1 MATCTE
7 YYYAEDQDG
16 NDLPFTA
23 YFDLYHWSGS
33 NWIYISTYT
42 MSPGSLQSVPLWVG
56 HKYKGVP
63 ESYSGWTTPD
73 TLELYACDSDFK
85 FVYAENVPEGD
96 ITGGDVQPTSQEAY
110 LNVDVAVDIKNT
122 GAASGHFT
130 LYYYEGAQLL
140 RYKSAGT
147 LNPGQTIED
156 VAEIFIMPDRDFT
169 VTVKIYNDTTFKF
182 DDTYNIT
189 CYLIGGTEYY
199 VKTTG
204 NDELSGSSWAN
215 AWATIDKAANTVPDG
230 STVHIGFGTYDSE
243 PAGNKIAPQNVGVL
257 GISYKPETVN
267 SEGGTGTVTVE
278 KNA

>member
-1 MATCTE
+1 MATCNIWYE
-7 YYYAEDQDG
+7 AEDQDG
-16 NDLPFTA
+16 NAVPIT
-23 YFDLYHWSGS
+23 YFDLYSWNGS
-33 NWIYISTYT
+33 FWEYI
-42 MSPGSLQSVPLWVG
+42 
-56 HKYKGVP
+56 
-63 ESYSGWTTPD
+63 D
-73 TLELYACDSDFK
+73 TLTILSGVVDNFTATVGDKYRGYVEPISGYVTPGVVERTACIGDMT
-85 FVYAENVPEGD
+85 FVYVKDVPEGD

-110 LNVDVAVDIKNT
+110 LNVDVAVTIKNT

-140 RYKSAGT
+140 RYESAGT

-243 PAGNKIAPQNVGVL
+243 PAGNKIAPQNVGAL

-267 SEGGTGTVTVE
+267 SEGGIGTVTVE

>member
-16 NDLPFTA
+16 NALPFTA
-23 YFDLYHWSGS
+23 YFDLYSWNGS
-33 NWIYISTYT
+33 SWEYVDTKS
-42 MSPGSLQSVPLWVG
+42 MPSGSLQSFTLTQG
-56 HKYKGVP
+56 EKYKGIA
-63 ESYSGWTTPD
+63 EAQSGYTTPKPV
-73 TLELYACDSDFK
+73 ELTACLKDFR
-85 FVYAENVPEGD
+85 FVYVKDSPEGD
-96 ITGGDVQPTSQEAY
+96 ILSGDVQPTSQTAGET
-110 LNVDVAVDIKNT
+110 VDLAVTIKNK

-140 RYKSAGT
+140 RHQSAGT

-156 VAEIFIMPDRDFT
+156 IAEIFIMPDRDFT
-169 VTVKIYNDTTFKF
+169 VTVKIYNDTTFQF

-199 VKTTG
+199 VKVGG

-215 AWATIDKAANTVPDG
+215 AWATIDKAARTVPDG
-230 STVHIGFGTYDSE
+230 STVHIGFGTYDNE
-243 PAGNKIAPQNVGVL
+243 PAGNKIAPQNIGAE
-257 GISYKPETVN
+257 GIYYAPETVG
-267 SEGGTGTVTVE
+267 SEGGTGTVVIE